1 METTVALPVRPFA
14 LRDVEDLHDADL
26 DNVFADGLADRY
38 DAAVIA
44 MALAQLVGDS
54 GPVAMLA
61 HDLGL

>member
-1 METTVALPVRPFA
+1 METTVALPVRPFV

-26 DNVFADGLADRY
+26 DNVLADALTDRF
-38 DAAVIA
+38 DAVVVAA
-44 MALAQLVGDS
+44 ALAQLVGRS